1 MKNAIISALTILI
14 IFYLAGSFTFASF
27 DINQWNG
34 FARGFIAFVSLCF
47 SGFAFA
53 YVYEQNNKL

>member
-1 MKNAIISALTILI
+1 MLI

-47 SGFAFA
+47 SGYIFA
-53 YVYEQNNKL
+53 YVYEQNKKL